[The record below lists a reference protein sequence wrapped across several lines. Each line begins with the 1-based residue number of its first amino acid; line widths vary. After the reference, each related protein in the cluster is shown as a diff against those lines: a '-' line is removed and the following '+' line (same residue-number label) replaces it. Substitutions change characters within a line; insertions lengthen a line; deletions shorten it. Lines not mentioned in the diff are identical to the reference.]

1 MEAHEWKAARIR
13 QDLPFLERQ
22 RARLRHKLM
31 QALRELAQAGE
42 QLASDASPYWQ
53 FIAKALEA
61 LEQTFEAVYPRAVD
75 TAQFIVS
82 QSVQFRHPQLPDFLR
97 RWYRAEAERHL
108 RNYTAREQEAIR
120 RVVQRAYL
128 QGQDAQQV
136 SREVA
141 RRILSVAGW
150 QAERIARTELMRFYN
165 LAHYGVYQTLPSGV
179 IAAYEYSVV
188 LDDRTSHICRPL
200 VGKRVAANELR
211 HLPPLHPHCRT
222 VLIPIFAHE
231 QEEEGVPYTDPA
243 ELPIPPGW
251 GNIEGL
257 PLPQP
262 ARIARITPRESPSEW
277 VGELMVVRELGG
289 SSGAQLVQDS
299 RGRLW
304 VRKYGAHERQVIQ
317 EHLSHELYRAA
328 GIDAPASKLYRDP
341 SGRLFLIAEYVE
353 GRRLSEL
360 GGEVLEN
367 AIQRLRA
374 GFVMDALLENY
385 DVVGLERDNILV
397 RADGRVVRVD
407 NGGTFSNRAR
417 GSPKSYDAS
426 LQSLWS
432 LRGRPLLNGQV
443 YESTA
448 TELFA
453 PIDLQELLRQMHR
466 VLERREAIERV
477 LASFEQRLA
486 EWSTA
491 IRHEVRRDIGVLRQR
506 LNLMAQLVEALDDL
520 RADFVDAYV
529 ERWGQFYEALISDG
543 AQVLGE
549 VVAHYKSLIN
559 RGLSS
564 RARNTNELLDVALAG
579 RFEIAAALW
588 DVYLGRRGVPVAVRE
603 NAREMIRAHA
613 QSTMTEL
620 SFWMRQLAQR
630 VLKRSAVELYEHDR
644 FRWRR
649 LEIDARTERIELLEQ
664 SFAALHAKCY
674 AVLQQLCHDP
684 PSPVFRRD
692 GTIRVAR
699 VFSEDE
705 ASLGDEW
712 ELAHPQLAVQ
722 STGSSPY
729 NLFTALSHSFGEA
742 VSRVGVARVP
752 IRRILTSF
760 AIDESLYPT
769 ESEYLLI
776 GGCRWRR
783 VYAKSASGAV
793 AEQLR
798 TLSFDDAWRVRRE
811 WMRLWDSADDAV
823 LVERWRGALEPFL
836 GNR

>member
-231 QEEEGVPYTDPA
+231 QAEEGVPYTDPA

-262 ARIARITPRESPSEW
+262 ARIARITPRETPSPSEL
-277 VGELMVVRELGG
+277 VGEFMVVRELGG

-407 NGGTFSNRAR
+407 NGGTFSSRAR

-549 VVAHYKSLIN
+549 VVVRY
-559 RGLSS
+559 RGV
-564 RARNTNELLDVALAG
+564 LDVASRAQFLSDVYDAVMRARELNVEQLWG
-579 RFEIAAALW
+579 VYRARGVEEVERVRAAA
-588 DVYLGRRGVPVAVRE
+588 DRMVEHHKIDSNKRYAYV
-603 NAREMIRAHA
+603 
-613 QSTMTEL
+613 
-620 SFWMRQLAQR
+620 MRQLANRFMRRFEVAEFEYPQY
-630 VLKRSAVELYEHDR
+630 VGRSVEAIVAGDVERSGLDVSHYER
-644 FRWRR
+644 GFM
-649 LEIDARTERIELLEQ
+649 
-664 SFAALHAKCY
+664 ALHAMSY
-674 AVLQQLCHDP
+674 AVLRRLCGEP
-684 PSPVFRRD
+684 PSPVFGVD
-692 GTIRVAR
+692 GTVRVGR
-699 VFSEDE
+699 VLTDD
-705 ASLGDEW
+705 A
-712 ELAHPQLAVQ
+712 ELRGESSMRVLA
-722 STGSSPY
+722 TGSSPY
-729 NLFTALSHSFGEA
+729 QVFKVERLWAL
-742 VSRVGVARVP
+742 GVARVP
-752 IRRILTSF
+752 VRRILTNVLLSEKF
-760 AIDESLYPT
+760 FYN
-769 ESEYLLI
+769 ESEHLLM
-776 GGCRWRR
+776 GGQRWRLVLGSEMEDEMEPLLKRLKDDRRARESVLLRIMQIWERSGDDEFVRAVRDLWRELR
-783 VYAKSASGAV
+783 VAHG
-793 AEQLR
+793 QL
-798 TLSFDDAWRVRRE
+798 
-811 WMRLWDSADDAV
+811 
-823 LVERWRGALEPFL
+823 
-836 GNR
+836 